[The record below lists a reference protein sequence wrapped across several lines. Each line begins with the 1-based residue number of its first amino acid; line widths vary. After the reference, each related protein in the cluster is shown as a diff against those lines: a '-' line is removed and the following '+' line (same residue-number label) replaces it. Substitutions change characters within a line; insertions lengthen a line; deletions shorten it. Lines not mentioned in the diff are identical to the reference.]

1 MKKLLIPLVCAIA
14 AGSAVAKLPPPNDAA
29 KAKAAETAARTAWT
43 TKKEGYLL
51 CQAQNR
57 VAAHYLK
64 TAKAAGKD
72 VKPMDTPPCAD
83 PGPFVYTPP
92 AEVRPIEAAGA
103 HSPATTTGSPP
114 NNTAKSAS
122 EVAPA
127 KKP

>member
-1 MKKLLIPLVCAIA
+1 MKNLLITLACAVA
-14 AGSAVAKLPPPNDAA
+14 AGSAFAKLPPPNDAA
-29 KAKAAETAARTAWT
+29 KAKAAETAARAAWT
-43 TKKEGYLL
+43 TKKENFLL
-51 CQAQNR
+51 CQSQNK

-64 TAKAAGKD
+64 TAKAQGKD
-72 VKPMDTPPCAD
+72 VKPMDTPACAD
-83 PGPFVYTPP
+83 PGVFSYTPP

-103 HSPATTTGSPP
+103 HSPATTNGSPP